1 MDQVIE
7 PSNLKGTVQIP
18 SSKSDAQR
26 AIICAAL
33 AKGNSTL
40 ANCGDNQDV
49 RNIQECI
56 EKLGAKIEK
65 NEDQSLLIIGIQ
77 NFPLTS
83 SLNVGESGLGIRILT
98 SICAAHHGSF
108 FLTGKGS
115 LLNRKMG
122 FFDNEFPKLK
132 VQFKSNKG
140 YLPFELS
147 GPIQTGE
154 YSVDGSQSSQ
164 YISGLLMAMPLLPGN
179 SILHVENPTSLPY
192 LKMTLDT
199 LSKFGIEIEHKNFT
213 EYKIKGNQHY
223 KATTYT
229 VEGDWSAASYWLVAS
244 ALGMEIKVSGLSMSS
259 SQADKKI
266 LDAFMDASC
275 SVIKSSDGISINGN
289 KRIPLVF
296 DCTHCPDLF
305 PALVTFAALTDGI
318 SKLAGVHRLSIKESD
333 RGIALKEEFQ
343 KLGVHIEIK
352 GDEML
357 IHGKK
362 SISGGSVRS
371 HNDHR
376 IAMCL
381 GIAGLFANEKIVIE
395 SAEVVSKSYPEFWK
409 DLDSLEISIK

>member
-1 MDQVIE
+1 MEIE
-7 PSNLKGTVQIP
+7 PSILKGTIQIP
-18 SSKSDAQR
+18 PSKSDAQR

-33 AKGNSTL
+33 AKGNTTL
-40 ANCGDNQDV
+40 TNCGDNQDV
-49 RNIQECI
+49 RNIQGCI

-65 NEDQSLLIIGIQ
+65 NEDQSLLISGIQ

-98 SICAAHHGSF
+98 SVCAAHPGTF
-108 FLTGKGS
+108 FLTGNGS
-115 LLNRKMG
+115 LLNRKMD
-122 FFDNEFPKLK
+122 FFDNEFIKMK
-132 VQFKSNKG
+132 VNFKSNNG

-147 GPIQTGE
+147 GPLQAGE

-164 YISGLLMAMPLLPGN
+164 YISGLLMAMPLLPGH
-179 SILHVENPTSLPY
+179 SILYVENPTSLPY

-223 KATTYT
+223 TATTYT
-229 VEGDWSAASYWLVAS
+229 IEGDWSAASYWLVAS

-266 LDAFMDASC
+266 LDAFMNASC
-275 SVIKSSDGISINGN
+275 SVVHSDGISINGT
-289 KRIPLVF
+289 KRIPLDF

-318 SKLAGVHRLSIKESD
+318 SKLSGVHRLSTKESD
-333 RGIALKEEFQ
+333 RGITLKEEFQ

-352 GDEML
+352 EDQML

-362 SISGGSVRS
+362 SISGGTVRS
-371 HNDHR
+371 HHDHR

-381 GIAGLFANEKIVIE
+381 GIAGLFANEKIELE
-395 SAEVVSKSYPEFWK
+395 SAEAVSKSYPEFWR
-409 DLDSLEISIK
+409 DLDSLEKSMK